1 MKMTVYS
8 GWLMIVLGVVLG
20 IGGAVGLSAVFGVVM
35 FVALSGSGAFM
46 VWLAS
51 GWDKPLD
58 DAQDLYKYGRPAN
71 ATVTGVEDE
80 QVRDGG
86 MRTAKI
92 SLHVT
97 PLNESDYDTTR
108 VLALPGG
115 QGPTVGQRVNVKF
128 DPNSRK
134 NLVLLD
140 ESYEVRTASRWRA
153 ATWRRAWASCSP
165 DRAAR

>member
-1 MKMTVYS
+1 MTVYS

-20 IGGAVGLSAVFGVVM
+20 IGGAVALSPVFGIGM
-35 FVALSGSGAFM
+35 LVALAGSGAFM

-58 DAQDLYKYGRPAN
+58 DSQDLYKYGRPAN
-71 ATVTGVEDE
+71 ATVTAVGGEESRSD
-80 QVRDGG
+80 G

-115 QGPTVGQRVNVKF
+115 EALTVGQRVTVKF

-134 NLVLLD
+134 NVVLLD
-140 ESYEVRTASRWRA
+140 ESYEVEDGIAVARRNMQASLG
-153 ATWRRAWASCSP
+153 
-165 DRAAR
+165 